1 VFYAAEDVR
10 QTLADGVMAARTD
23 PAQWCDLQE
32 AFDGLMAAAQ
42 SRNEQAVIEGLM
54 ELEPGFHPDPR
65 KP

>member
-1 VFYAAEDVR
+1 
-10 QTLADGVMAARTD
+10 MAARTD
-23 PAQWCDLQE
+23 PAQWSDLQE

-54 ELEPGFHPDPR
+54 GLEPGFHPDPR